1 MITRG
6 FGVAGMRP
14 REMLHPLKMAKLRE
28 MVYSA
33 SSKAM
38 GHPFEEKNTDC
49 TIRWLYLVGGRALDI
64 A

>member
-6 FGVAGMRP
+6 FGVAEMRP

-38 GHPFEEKNTDC
+38 GHIRLKKRILTVSFGGC
-49 TIRWLYLVGGRALDI
+49 T
-64 A
+64 